1 MILSNEQLKRYERQI
16 IMDTIGKEGQ
26 EKLCSSKVLVIGT
39 GGLGSPAALYLA
51 AMGVGTLG
59 FVDSDCVEIS
69 NLQRQIIH
77 GTPDIGKPKVESA
90 RDRINQLNPHV
101 KVEVYKT
108 RLSRNNVMGIIS
120 KYDLVVDAVDN
131 FPTRFLVNDAC
142 FFAGKPLVE
151 AGVLRWEGQVMT
163 IFPGEGACYRC
174 LFKEP
179 PLPENV
185 EDPGEAGVLGVI
197 PGIIGTLQALEA
209 VKIILGRGKN
219 LKGRMLIFDGLNS
232 SFREIEVPKNPRCP
246 LCGEEPKITSF
257 EGK

>member
-1 MILSNEQLKRYERQI
+1 MLNNEQLKRYERQI
-16 IMDTIGKEGQ
+16 IMDTIGLDGQ
-26 EKLCSSKVLVIGT
+26 EKLNSSKVLVIGT
-39 GGLGSPAALYLA
+39 GGLGSPIALYLA

-59 FVDSDCVEIS
+59 VVDSDNVEIS

-77 GTPDIGKPKVESA
+77 GTPAIGQPKVESA
-90 RDRINQLNPHV
+90 RDRINQLNPDV
-101 KVEVYKT
+101 RVEVYRT
-108 RLSRNNVMGIIS
+108 RLSRSNVMDIIS
-120 KYDLVVDAVDN
+120 GYDVVVDAVDN

-151 AGVLRWEGQVMT
+151 AGVLRWEGQIMT
-163 IFPGEGACYRC
+163 ILPKEGACYRC

-185 EDPGEAGVLGVI
+185 DDPGEAGVLGVI

-209 VKIILGRGKN
+209 VKIILGKGKN
-219 LKGRMLIFDGLNS
+219 LSSRMLIFDGLNS
-232 SFREIEVPKNPRCP
+232 SFREIKVPQNPRCP